1 MIEKIPHKPFDGE
14 VDGVK
19 IVKAAV
25 KCGEDVYIGWRH
37 AYIMADLVTIGVITM
52 KNKMTGEMQGFVNQH
67 GQFISREISK
77 CIVLFNRQ
85 ITEIRGYT
93 LCSEDLWE
101 NDGSPLTNPK
111 LD

>member
-1 MIEKIPHKPFDGE
+1 MIEKIPYLPFDGE
-14 VDGVK
+14 IDGVV

-25 KCGEDVYIGWRH
+25 KCGDDVYTGWRH
-37 AYIMADLVTIGVITM
+37 AFIMADLIAIDVIT
-52 KNKMTGEMQGFVNQH
+52 KQNKMTDEMQGFVNQS
-67 GQFISREISK
+67 GQFINREISK

-85 ITEIRGYT
+85 ITTIRGYT

-111 LD
+111 LG